1 MASHTATVGNVEMVA
16 LTDGQGDM
24 QPLVVFPASSLEIW
38 QSEYADLLD
47 GELIHPRFGTTA
59 VRSSGKLIIV
69 DTGLQAPDGTL
80 ISEMRDRGIDP
91 AAVDLVVLTH
101 LHPDHVGWNL
111 TDGSPTFPNA
121 RYIATQ
127 ADWDFWTSPE
137 ILESDDNPHVQEQVL
152 PLQDLNIIDL
162 IGNDDYTITNELTAV
177 GTPGH
182 TPGHISI
189 VVSSAGEHGYI
200 LGDVAHSPAQA
211 QYTDWSPAFDVDPEL
226 SRQTRHA
233 VLDKLEADGSLV
245 SAGHFPG
252 DGFGRFVR
260 EGNRRIWQ
268 GI

>member
-1 MASHTATVGNVEMVA
+1 MANHTTMVGNVEMVA

-24 QPLVVFPASSLEIW
+24 PPLVVFEDSTLEIW
-38 QSEYADLLD
+38 QSEYPELLD
-47 GELIHPRFGTTA
+47 GEFIHPRFGTTA
-59 VRSSGKLIIV
+59 ARSSGKLIIV

-80 ISEMRDRGIDP
+80 MSEMQSKGIDP

-127 ADWDFWTSPE
+127 ADWDFWTSPD
-137 ILESDDNPHVQEQVL
+137 IAESGDHPHIREQVL

-162 IGNDDYTITNELTAV
+162 IGNDDYGITDELTAV
-177 GTPGH
+177 STPGH
-182 TPGHISI
+182 TPGHIS
-189 VVSSAGEHGYI
+189 VVVYSAGERGYI

-211 QYTDWSPAFDVDPEL
+211 QYTDWSPVFDVDSAL
-226 SRQTRHA
+226 SRRTRHG
-233 VLDKLEADGSLV
+233 VFDSLEESGALV

-252 DGFGRFVR
+252 NGFGRFVR
-260 EGNRRIWQ
+260 EGGRRIWQ
-268 GI
+268 GV

>member
-1 MASHTATVGNVEMVA
+1 MTDYTITVGNVEMVA

-24 QPLVVFPASSLEIW
+24 APLVVFEDSTLEIW
-38 QSEYADLLD
+38 QSEYPELLD

-59 VRSSGKLIIV
+59 ARSGGKLIIV

-80 ISEMRDRGIDP
+80 MTDMRDRGIDP

-127 ADWDFWTSPE
+127 ADWDYWTSPV
-137 ILESDDNPHVQEQVL
+137 IADSGDNPHVGEQVL

-162 IGNDDYTITNELTAV
+162 IGNDDYNITDELTAV
-177 GTPGH
+177 STPGH

-189 VVSSAGEHGYI
+189 VVSSAGERGYI

-211 QYTDWSPAFDVDPEL
+211 HYTDWSPVFDVDSNL

-233 VLDKLEADGSLV
+233 VLDRLEADASLV

-252 DGFGRFVR
+252 NGFGRFVR
-260 EGNRRIWQ
+260 EDGRRVWQ

>member
-16 LTDGQGDM
+16 LTDGQGEM
-24 QPLVVFPASSLEIW
+24 QPLVVFEASTLEIW
-38 QSEYADLLD
+38 QSEYPDLLD
-47 GELIHPRFGTTA
+47 GDLIHPRFGTTA
-59 VRSSGKLIIV
+59 VRSGGKVIIV

-127 ADWDFWTSPE
+127 ADWDFWTSPD
-137 ILESDDNPHVQEQVL
+137 IAESEDHPHVREQVL
-152 PLQDLNIIDL
+152 PLRDLNIIDL
-162 IGNDDYTITNELTAV
+162 IGNDDYNITDELTAV
-177 GTPGH
+177 STPGH

-211 QYTDWSPAFDVDPEL
+211 QYTDWSPVFDVDPEL
-226 SRQTRHA
+226 SRLTRHA
-233 VLDKLEADGSLV
+233 VLDKLEADGTLV

-252 DGFGRFVR
+252 NGFGHFVR
-260 EGNRRIWQ
+260 AGGRRVWQ

>member
-1 MASHTATVGNVEMVA
+1 MTDYTITVGNVEMLA
-16 LTDGQGDM
+16 LTDGQGEM
-24 QPLVVFPASSLEIW
+24 APLIVFEDSTLEIW
-38 QSEYADLLD
+38 QSEYSNLLD
-47 GELIHPRFGTTA
+47 GDLIHPRFGTTA
-59 VRSSGKLIIV
+59 VRSGGKLIIV

-137 ILESDDNPHVQEQVL
+137 IAGSGDNPHVQEQVL

-162 IGNDDYTITNELTAV
+162 IGNDDYSITDELTAV
-177 GTPGH
+177 STPGH

-189 VVSSAGEHGYI
+189 VVSSAGERGYI

-211 QYTDWSPAFDVDPEL
+211 HYTDWSPVFDVDSDL

-233 VLDKLEADGSLV
+233 VLDKLEAESSLV

-252 DGFGRFVR
+252 NGFGRFVR
-260 EGNRRIWQ
+260 EGGRRIWQ

>member
-1 MASHTATVGNVEMVA
+1 MPNDTTSVGNVELIA

-24 QPLVVFPASSLEIW
+24 QPLEVFPASSLEIW
-38 QSEYADLLD
+38 QSEYPDLLD
-47 GELIHPRFGTTA
+47 GDQIHPRFGTTA
-59 VRSSGKLIIV
+59 VRSGGNLIIV

-80 ISEMRDRGIDP
+80 MSEMRDKGIEP
-91 AAVDLVVLTH
+91 STVDLVILTH
-101 LHPDHVGWNL
+101 LHPDHIGWNL

-121 RYIATQ
+121 RYIASQT
-127 ADWDFWTSPE
+127 DWDYWTSPE
-137 ILESDDNPHVQEQVL
+137 VIEFADHVKKQAL
-152 PLQDLNIIDL
+152 PLKDLNVIDL
-162 IGNDDYTITNELTAV
+162 IGNEDYSITDELTAV
-177 GTPGH
+177 STPGH

-189 VVSSAGEHGYI
+189 VIYSAGERGYI

-211 QYTDWSPAFDVDPEL
+211 HYTDWSPSFDVDPDL

-233 VLDKLEADGSLV
+233 VLDKLEANGALV

-260 EGNRRIWQ
+260 EGGRRIWR

>member
-1 MASHTATVGNVEMVA
+1 MADHRVTVGNVEMLA

-24 QPLVVFPASSLEIW
+24 QPLEVFADSSMEQW
-38 QSEYADLLD
+38 QSEYAELLD
-47 GELIHPRFGTTA
+47 GDLIHPRFGSTA
-59 VRSSGKLIIV
+59 VRSGGKLIVV

-80 ISEMRDRGIDP
+80 MDDMRNKGIDA

-101 LHPDHVGWNL
+101 LHPDHIGWNL

-127 ADWDFWTSPE
+127 VDWDYWTSPE
-137 ILESDDNPHVQEQVL
+137 VIDSADHIKRQAL
-152 PLQDLNIIDL
+152 PLKDLDIIDI
-162 IGNDDYTITNELTAV
+162 IGGEDYSITDELTAV

-189 VVSSAGEHGYI
+189 VVSSAGERGYI

-211 QYTDWSPAFDVDPEL
+211 HYTDWSPAFDVDPNL
-226 SRQTRHA
+226 SRKTRHA
-233 VLDKLEADGSLV
+233 VLDKLEADGALV

-252 DGFGRFVR
+252 NGFGRFVR
-260 EGNRRIWQ
+260 YGGRRIWQ

>member
-1 MASHTATVGNVEMVA
+1 MSEHSITVGNVEMVA

-24 QPLVVFPASSLEIW
+24 QPLEVFADSSVDIW
-38 QSEYADLLD
+38 RSEYPELLD

-59 VRSSGKLIIV
+59 VRSGGKLIIV

-80 ISEMRDRGIDP
+80 ISDMSDRGIDP

-101 LHPDHVGWNL
+101 LHPDHIGWNL

-121 RYIATQ
+121 RYMATQ
-127 ADWDFWTSPE
+127 VDWDYWTSPE
-137 ILESDDNPHVQEQVL
+137 VIDSADHIKQQAL
-152 PLQDLNIIDL
+152 PLKDLNIIDL
-162 IGNDDYTITNELTAV
+162 IGSEDYNITDELTAV

-189 VVSSAGEHGYI
+189 VVSSAGERGYI

-211 QYTDWSPAFDVDPEL
+211 HYTDWSPGFDVNPDL

-233 VLDKLEADGSLV
+233 VLDKLEAEGTLV

-252 DGFGRFVR
+252 NGFGHFVR
-260 EGNRRIWQ
+260 ENGRRIWQ

>member
-1 MASHTATVGNVEMVA
+1 MTQDCKPPTV
-16 LTDGQGDM
+16 
-24 QPLVVFPASSLEIW
+24 
-38 QSEYADLLD
+38 
-47 GELIHPRFGTTA
+47 R
-59 VRSSGKLIIV
+59 
-69 DTGLQAPDGTL
+69 L
-80 ISEMRDRGIDP
+80 ISDMRVRGIDP

-101 LHPDHVGWNL
+101 LHPDHVGWNM

-137 ILESDDNPHVQEQVL
+137 IAGSGDNPHIEEQVL
-152 PLQDLNIIDL
+152 PLQDLNIINL
-162 IGNDDYTITNELTAV
+162 IGNDDYGITDELTAV
-177 GTPGH
+177 STPGH

-189 VVSSAGEHGYI
+189 VVSSAGERGYI

-211 QYTDWSPAFDVDPEL
+211 HYTNWSPVFDVDSNL

-233 VLDKLEADGSLV
+233 VLDKLEADGALV

-252 DGFGRFVR
+252 NGFGRFVR
-260 EGNRRIWQ
+260 EGGRRVWQ

>member
-1 MASHTATVGNVEMVA
+1 MADHSTRVGNVELVA

-24 QPLVVFPASSLEIW
+24 PPAVVFEESTLDVW
-38 QSEYADLLD
+38 QSEYPDLLD
-47 GELIHPRFGTTA
+47 GEFIHPRFGTTA
-59 VRSSGKLIIV
+59 VRSGGKLIIV
-69 DTGLQAPDGTL
+69 DTGLHAPDGTL
-80 ISEMRDRGIDP
+80 ISEMGDRGIDP

-127 ADWDFWTSPE
+127 ADWDFWTSSE
-137 ILESDDNPHVQEQVL
+137 ILESGDHIHVEEQVL
-152 PLQDLNIIDL
+152 PLKDLNIIDL
-162 IGNDDYTITNELTAV
+162 IGNEDYNITDELTAV
-177 GTPGH
+177 STPGH

-189 VVSSAGEHGYI
+189 VVSSAGERGYI

-211 QYTDWSPAFDVDPEL
+211 HYTDWSPVFDVDPDL

-233 VLDKLEADGSLV
+233 VLDKLEAQGVLV

-252 DGFGRFVR
+252 NGFGRFVR
-260 EGNRRIWQ
+260 EDGRRIWQ